1 MSTLVFNAAVIRFL
15 KRGQQEN
22 KAHQNLDNSI
32 RKLFVDDKIYK
43 ANSGQNSRQPEDLKR
58 DRKDP
63 ATLPKM
69 D

>member
-43 ANSGQNSRQPEDLKR
+43 ANSGQNSR
-58 DRKDP
+58 
-63 ATLPKM
+63 
-69 D
+69 